1 MTVELS
7 RDKIDV
13 EKEAKKLAKE
23 AKKAEKAQKK
33 AESKAKKTAEKETG
47 DAYMKSVNDLNA
59 AADTLYDE
67 YDAQIKARGK
77 NFSEWPEELREK
89 FAFMISLEDED
100 TVEVFEQ
107 RDFVFDPSKGF
118 KPTVNPEP
126 EVVKPFDFA
135 ENLAKAEKP
144 KKDPQ
149 MTDAEFMALELAFG
163 KYFVNQVYR
172 YEKYNGIYK
181 LSILRTG
188 GVEETY
194 IIDNG
199 TVLGG
204 KDFAILANMEN
215 DTTFVFADDPEVPE
229 ILRSKFYTI
238 TSDCAKRNQDRM
250 FESGIIYRYI
260 DFSNT
265 TWLNDDDIDKKALE
279 AGLLGVIRVTSNN
292 GESPRMRFTK
302 FESAKSFELV
312 SDSFVKSPLSDI
324 DATTSLVVPGLVV
337 KVKDNNVEVYN
348 NQILAGQYTISV
360 K

>member
-13 EKEAKKLAKE
+13 EKEAKRLAKE

-33 AESKAKKTAEKETG
+33 AEREAKKTAEKEIG
-47 DAYMKSVNDLNA
+47 EAYMKKVDDLNA
-59 AADTLYDE
+59 ATDALYED
-67 YDAQIKARGK
+67 YDVQVKARGK

-89 FAFMISLEDED
+89 FAFIISLEDED
-100 TVEVFEQ
+100 TTEVFEQ

-126 EVVKPFDFA
+126 EVIKPFEFA
-135 ENLAKAEKP
+135 ENLARAEKP
-144 KKDPQ
+144 KQDPQ
-149 MTDAEFMALELAFG
+149 MSDAEFMALELAFG

-188 GVEETY
+188 GVEESY
-194 IIDNG
+194 IIDDG

-204 KDFAILANMEN
+204 KEFAVLANMEN
-215 DTTFVFADDPEVPE
+215 DTMFVFADDPEIPN
-229 ILRSKFYTI
+229 ILSSKFYTI
-238 TSDCAKRNQDRM
+238 SSDCVKRNQEKM

-265 TWLNDDDIDKKALE
+265 AWLNDEDIDKKALE

-292 GESPRMRFTK
+292 GESPRMRFTR

-324 DATTSLVVPGLVV
+324 DATSNLIVPGLAI
-337 KVKDNNVEVYN
+337 KVKDNSIEIYN